1 MIVKTILVKKHS
13 FGSFEVD
20 SIGPVSETA
29 NDIRNYPN
37 SKGWSSWQLGCGG
50 ISESGSALYY
60 DGALSVEKNGTRQ
73 CAPVTTMVAPGDIT
87 IRLDLSQGNAI
98 YSDAVTTVRPEALRA
113 YCLIR
118 YS

>member
-1 MIVKTILVKKHS
+1 MRLEYSVV
-13 FGSFEVD
+13 
-20 SIGPVSETA
+20 
-29 NDIRNYPN
+29 PN
-37 SKGWSSWQLGCGG
+37 SKGRSAWQLGCGG
-50 ISESGSALYY
+50 ISESGSDLYY
-60 DGALSVEKNGTRQ
+60 DGALSVEKSGTRQ

>member
-1 MIVKTILVKKHS
+1 
-13 FGSFEVD
+13 
-20 SIGPVSETA
+20 
-29 NDIRNYPN
+29 
-37 SKGWSSWQLGCGG
+37 
-50 ISESGSALYY
+50 
-60 DGALSVEKNGTRQ
+60 
-73 CAPVTTMVAPGDIT
+73 MVAPGDIT

>member
-1 MIVKTILVKKHS
+1 MTRQRLQKSVLYLLY
-13 FGSFEVD
+13 
-20 SIGPVSETA
+20 SEL
-29 NDIRNYPN
+29 PN